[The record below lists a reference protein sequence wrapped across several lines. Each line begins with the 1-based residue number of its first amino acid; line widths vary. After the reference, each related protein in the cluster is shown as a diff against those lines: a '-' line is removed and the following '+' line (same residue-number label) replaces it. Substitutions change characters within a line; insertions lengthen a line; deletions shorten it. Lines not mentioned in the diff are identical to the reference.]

1 MIEGSKKMKEATT
14 LKYTVCNSRDKW
26 DNYTHYDLGHDVH
39 ELPKAIYLH
48 LYPSI
53 KLYSNSPIA
62 KAKDEITLVI
72 DE

>member
-1 MIEGSKKMKEATT
+1 MKRKHSSIQYVIAGT
-14 LKYTVCNSRDKW
+14 NI
-26 DNYTHYDLGHDVH
+26 NYTHYDLGHDVH
-39 ELPKAIYLH
+39 ESPKAIYLH

-62 KAKDEITLVI
+62 KAKDEIMLVI